1 MFWSTADVTQ
11 QCSRPKTK
19 LGLSIMKELIL
30 LILGGVGGFLLHT
43 ITMKVSFKQRA
54 IENKIKVFDSL
65 IGTWVQMRNFIY
77 AHHTGKPMQ
86 TVPHDVAQQFDQM
99 YGHSQ
104 QLIGEAILVCEDDV
118 LTGEINSLNE
128 GLYRTEWHSLEY
140 AKANEK
146 IEEIK
151 VEAMALIA
159 RMREDIKGSTRLE
172 WRDFTHIASGLSPL
186 RRKAQHVA
194 PTERSTAAR
203 SRVR

>member
-1 MFWSTADVTQ
+1 
-11 QCSRPKTK
+11 
-19 LGLSIMKELIL
+19 MKELIL

-77 AHHTGKPMQ
+77 AHHTGQPMQ
-86 TVPHDVAQQFDQM
+86 AVPRDVAQQFDQM
-99 YGHSQ
+99 YGQSQ
-104 QLIGEAILVCEDDV
+104 QLIGEAILVCEDDA
-118 LTGEINSLNE
+118 LTGDINALNE
-128 GLYRTEWHSLEY
+128 RLYRTEWHSLEY
-140 AKANEK
+140 AQANEA
-146 IEEIK
+146 IEQIK

-186 RRKAQHVA
+186 RRKAQQ
-194 PTERSTAAR
+194 STQPDAQNRRA
-203 SRVR
+203 S